1 MFEDATPRRCGP
13 PTLRREPSVR
23 AVPTTPMDRDGLG
36 RLRLPA
42 AWQPSPTARRVG
54 VHDFT
59 FEACSGFTG
68 VTARTV
74 AGIPFVCLDP
84 KASARP
90 VTPPHRLGGYRGEP
104 KTPRTDLSSAGP
116 LHPRGALAVP
126 GFPHALLQRSHNA
139 SLLHD
144 KPCSPYTSA
153 PRRQHADKRR
163 FRGVAT
169 CDPAFP
175 GPAFCEPPS
184 TR

>member
-13 PTLRREPSVR
+13 PTLRTEPSVR

-36 RLRLPA
+36 RLKHPV
-42 AWQPSPTARRVG
+42 AWQPSPTAWRVG

-59 FEACSGFTG
+59 FEACAGFTG

-74 AGIPFVCLDP
+74 AGTPFVCLDP

-116 LHPRGALAVP
+116 LRLRGALTVP
-126 GFPHALLQRSHNA
+126 IITAILCCPRNSAHSPNPRDGGLLKFTP
-139 SLLHD
+139 LE
-144 KPCSPYTSA
+144 KPTFHRAEA
-153 PRRQHADKRR
+153 P
-163 FRGVAT
+163 
-169 CDPAFP
+169 
-175 GPAFCEPPS
+175 
-184 TR
+184 